1 MIYEICV
8 DSAAGVRAAK
18 SAGANRVELCAPICL
33 REASPRAAA

>member
-18 SAGANRVELCAPICL
+18 SAGANRVELCADCL